1 MARIVKR
8 GAAVAIRKANCGAA
22 GRFVSFSQVQFV
34 IPSRKTPKHPRVNP
48 IDPSQ
53 NSSALPDLTPADAQV
68 VFERLTAE
76 IAKAIVGQDDIV
88 QKLLAALFAN
98 GHCLLIG
105 VPGLAK
111 TLLVRSLAA
120 TLGMDFKRIQFTPDL
135 MPGDILGSEL
145 LRDEAGRLEF
155 EFQEGPVF
163 TNLLLAD
170 EINRTP
176 PKTQSALLEAMQERR
191 VTVARRTRELP
202 SPFLVVATQNP
213 IEHEGTYPLPEAQLD
228 RFMFSLKLEYPAT
241 AEEVEIVRRTTMGE
255 MEELQPVTDGTTLL
269 ALQRLVRAMPV
280 SDHVMHY
287 AVALAT
293 ATRPNVPGAAQAA
306 KTYIEWGAGPRAS
319 QYLVLGAKAL
329 ALLRGKATPEAEDVR
344 DACPVVLPHR
354 IVPNYRATGEG
365 HDANA
370 IVAMVLKDVRE
381 PAY

>member
-1 MARIVKR
+1 M
-8 GAAVAIRKANCGAA
+8 
-22 GRFVSFSQVQFV
+22 
-34 IPSRKTPKHPRVNP
+34 PT
-48 IDPSQ
+48 
-53 NSSALPDLTPADAQV
+53 LTPADAQT
-68 VFERLTAE
+68 VFYHLTNE
-76 IAKAIVGQDDIV
+76 LGKAIVGQEIIV
-88 QKLLAALFAN
+88 RQLLAALFAN

-111 TLLVRSLAA
+111 TLLVRSLAS

-145 LRDEAGRLEF
+145 LREEAGHIQF

-191 VTVARRTRELP
+191 VTVARRTRDLP
-202 SPFLVVATQNP
+202 APFLVVATQNP

-228 RFMFSLKLEYPAT
+228 RFMFSLKLDYPAP
-241 AEEVEIVRRTTMGE
+241 AEEVEIVRRTTM
-255 MEELQPVTDGTTLL
+255 EETASLQPVTDGSTLI

-280 SDHVMHY
+280 SDHVLKY
-287 AVALAT
+287 AVALST
-293 ATRPNVPGAAQAA
+293 ATRPASADKISAA
-306 KTYIEWGAGPRAS
+306 KNYIEWGAGPRAS

-329 ALLRGKATPEAEDVR
+329 ALLQGKSTPETCDVR

-365 HDANA
+365 HDAYA
-370 IVAMVLKDVRE
+370 IIQMVMKDVKE

>member
-1 MARIVKR
+1 M
-8 GAAVAIRKANCGAA
+8 NPTD
-22 GRFVSFSQVQFV
+22 S
-34 IPSRKTPKHPRVNP
+34 PS
-48 IDPSQ
+48 
-53 NSSALPDLTPADAQV
+53 NSSALPDLTPADAQA
-68 VFERLTAE
+68 VFEQLTAE
-76 IAKAIVGQDDIV
+76 ISKAIVGQDDIV
-88 QKLLAALFAN
+88 RKLLAALFAN

-120 TLGMDFKRIQFTPDL
+120 TLGMGFRRIQFTPDL

-145 LRDEAGRLEF
+145 LRDEGGKLEF
-155 EFQEGPVF
+155 EFQEGPIF

-191 VTVARRTRELP
+191 VTIARRTRDLP
-202 SPFLVVATQNP
+202 APFLVVATQNP

-228 RFMFSLKLEYPAT
+228 RFMFSLKLEYPAAT
-241 AEEVEIVRRTTMGE
+241 EEVEIVRRTTMGE
-255 MEELQPVTDGTTLL
+255 MEELQPVTDAETLL

-280 SDHVMHY
+280 SDHVMQY
-287 AVALAT
+287 AVALST
-293 ATRPNVPGAAQAA
+293 ATRPHVPGASQAA

-329 ALLRGKATPEAEDVR
+329 ALLRGKATPETSDVR

-365 HDANA
+365 HDAHA

>member
-1 MARIVKR
+1 M
-8 GAAVAIRKANCGAA
+8 N
-22 GRFVSFSQVQFV
+22 
-34 IPSRKTPKHPRVNP
+34 PSGLPSNP
-48 IDPSQ
+48 P
-53 NSSALPDLTPADAQV
+53 ALPDLTPADANA
-68 VFERLTAE
+68 VFERLTVE
-76 IAKAIVGQDDIV
+76 ISKAIVGQDDIV
-88 QKLLAALFAN
+88 RKLLAALFAN
-98 GHCLLIG
+98 GHVLLIG

-145 LRDEAGRLEF
+145 LRDEGGKLEF

-176 PKTQSALLEAMQERR
+176 PKTQSALLEAMQERH

-228 RFMFSLKLEYPAT
+228 RFMFSLKLDYPAAT
-241 AEEVEIVRRTTMGE
+241 EEVEIVRRTTMGE
-255 MEELQPVTDGTTLL
+255 MEELQPVTDGITLL

-280 SDHVMHY
+280 SDHVMQY

-293 ATRPNVPGAAQAA
+293 ATRPNVTGASQAA

-365 HDANA
+365 HDAHA
-370 IVAMVLKDVRE
+370 LVAMVLKDVRE